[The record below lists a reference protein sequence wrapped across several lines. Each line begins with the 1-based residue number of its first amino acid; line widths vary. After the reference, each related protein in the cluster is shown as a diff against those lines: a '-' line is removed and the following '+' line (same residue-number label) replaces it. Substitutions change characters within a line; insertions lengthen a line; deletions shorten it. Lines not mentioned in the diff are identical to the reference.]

1 MNSVFS
7 ADRFIKLLKYDLRTN
22 LPKFYITFC
31 MLCSIVP
38 AFGII
43 AVAFGESISLSVRD
57 FMYTALLYVCS
68 FVSPFVIYKHANN
81 RKGGIYFITLPTSA
95 FEKFLSILV
104 VCSLIV
110 PLAFIIANILLDYIL
125 SSTLFYV
132 AYEKYV
138 GLFGFSVW
146 QDIFT
151 LLRVIGFCI
160 LGNLYFV
167 SSKLSKTF
175 FSGLGLIVI
184 GSIFW
189 GATGITYSI
198 ISELVYSVYYDASRV
213 TEEWVEY
220 ENCLLTVRDIT
231 RVVLMLSF
239 YLLAY
244 LRIKKLQLK

>member
-7 ADRFIKLLKYDLRTN
+7 TDRFIKLLKYDLRTN

>member
-1 MNSVFS
+1 
-7 ADRFIKLLKYDLRTN
+7 
-22 LPKFYITFC
+22 
-31 MLCSIVP
+31 
-38 AFGII
+38 
-43 AVAFGESISLSVRD
+43 LS
-57 FMYTALLYVCS
+57 
-68 FVSPFVIYKHANN
+68 
-81 RKGGIYFITLPTSA
+81 
-95 FEKFLSILV
+95 
-104 VCSLIV
+104 
-110 PLAFIIANILLDYIL
+110 FIIANILLDYIL

-184 GSIFW
+184 GSVFW
-189 GATGITYSI
+189 GATGITYSVI
-198 ISELVYSVYYDASRV
+198 NELLFSVYYDASRA
-213 TEEWVEY
+213 TEEWVKY

>member
-43 AVAFGESISLSVRD
+43 AVAFGESISLNARD

-81 RKGGIYFITLPTSA
+81 RKGGIYFITLPASA

-110 PLAFIIANILLDYIL
+110 PLSFIIANILLDYIL

-146 QDIFT
+146 QE
-151 LLRVIGFCI
+151 IGRAH
-160 LGNLYFV
+160 V
-167 SSKLSKTF
+167 
-175 FSGLGLIVI
+175 
-184 GSIFW
+184 
-189 GATGITYSI
+189 
-198 ISELVYSVYYDASRV
+198 
-213 TEEWVEY
+213 
-220 ENCLLTVRDIT
+220 
-231 RVVLMLSF
+231 
-239 YLLAY
+239 
-244 LRIKKLQLK
+244 

>member
-68 FVSPFVIYKHANN
+68 FVSPFVIYKHTNN

>member
-43 AVAFGESISLSVRD
+43 AVVFGESISLSVRD

-81 RKGGIYFITLPTSA
+81 RKGGIYFITLPASA

-146 QDIFT
+146 QDI
-151 LLRVIGFCI
+151 
-160 LGNLYFV
+160 
-167 SSKLSKTF
+167 
-175 FSGLGLIVI
+175 
-184 GSIFW
+184 
-189 GATGITYSI
+189 
-198 ISELVYSVYYDASRV
+198 
-213 TEEWVEY
+213 
-220 ENCLLTVRDIT
+220 
-231 RVVLMLSF
+231 
-239 YLLAY
+239 
-244 LRIKKLQLK
+244 

>member
-43 AVAFGESISLSVRD
+43 ALAFGESISLNARD

-81 RKGGIYFITLPTSA
+81 RKGGIYFITLPASA

-138 GLFGFSVW
+138 GLFGFRVW

-184 GSIFW
+184 GSVFW
-189 GATGITYSI
+189 GATGITYSVI
-198 ISELVYSVYYDASRV
+198 NELLFSVYYDASRA
-213 TEEWVEY
+213 TEEWVKY